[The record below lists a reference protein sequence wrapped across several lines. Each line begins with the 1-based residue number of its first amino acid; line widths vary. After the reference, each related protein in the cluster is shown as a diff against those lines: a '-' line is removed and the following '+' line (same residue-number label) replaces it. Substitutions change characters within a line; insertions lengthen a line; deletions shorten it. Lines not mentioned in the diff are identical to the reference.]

1 MANQFTIVIKD
12 KPRMFNETKLKFD
25 DIFENKL
32 SQEEIRE
39 YLLNLYEVGETASQ
53 LAGAASAMRE
63 HLIPLPISEELR
75 QKSIDVVGTGGD
87 KSYSFNISS
96 TVSILLSACGCYVA
110 KHGNRS
116 VTSKSGSADML
127 EALGMNLNL
136 SLENTAKMLE
146 ETGFAFMF
154 AANHH
159 PAMKYITPVRKTIPH
174 RTIMNIVGPLSN
186 PAGVEKQVI
195 GVFDKSYINKI
206 AAALDILD
214 SKRAMILSSNDG
226 MDEIS
231 VSDIT
236 HATLLLNGK
245 ITDIEINPENYG
257 IPLSSKEDIV
267 GEGPEFNAKLT
278 RDILSKKIVGAKL
291 DIVLLNAA
299 AALIVDEKARDFK
312 DGIDMAKEAIIS
324 GAAQN
329 KLEQIIKVSKQL
341 S

>member
-1 MANQFTIVIKD
+1 
-12 KPRMFNETKLKFD
+12 MFNETKLKFD

-159 PAMKYITPVRKTIPH
+159 PAMKYITPVRKIIPH

>member
-1 MANQFTIVIKD
+1 
-12 KPRMFNETKLKFD
+12 MFNETKLKFD

-127 EALGMNLNL
+127 EALGINLNL

-214 SKRAMILSSNDG
+214 SKRAMILSSNEG

>member
-1 MANQFTIVIKD
+1 
-12 KPRMFNETKLKFD
+12 MFNETKLKFD

-63 HLIPLPISEELR
+63 HLIPLPISEDLR

-324 GAAQN
+324 GVAQN

>member
-1 MANQFTIVIKD
+1 
-12 KPRMFNETKLKFD
+12 MFNETKLKFD

-257 IPLSSKEDIV
+257 IPLSSKEDII